1 VTHAVEQVGMPR
13 IPVSLRWDGGPGSS
27 YAPDGDG
34 VVINAGPST
43 DLFIDPERTG
53 EALTAPRLVACAKG
67 DFLLIARVRA
77 GCDQPADAGGLLVWL
92 NDRAWAKLGL
102 ELSAQGEP
110 EVVSVVTRGTSDRC
124 SGFVVD
130 GEHVWLRVAR
140 VGVAYAFHAST
151 DGTYWRL
158 VRYFALY
165 GSDEPS
171 YGFTAQSP
179 AGAGCTAG
187 FDGITFQPRRLGD
200 LRDGS

>member
-1 VTHAVEQVGMPR
+1 MTRAAEQVGIPR
-13 IPVSLRWDGGPGSS
+13 IPVSLRWDGGPQSS

-34 VVINAGPST
+34 LVINAGPGT
-43 DLFIDPERTG
+43 DLFIDPQRSG
-53 EALTAPRLVACAKG
+53 EALTAPRLLASARG

-77 GCDQPADAGGLLVWL
+77 GCEQLADAAGLLVWL
-92 NDRAWAKLGL
+92 NDRAWAKFGL
-102 ELSAQGEP
+102 ELSSQREP

-130 GEHVWLRVAR
+130 GDHIWLRVAR
-140 VGVAYAFHAST
+140 VGAAYAFHASF
-151 DGTYWRL
+151 DGSYWRL
-158 VRYFALY
+158 VRHFALY

-179 AGAGCTAG
+179 SGSGCSAG
-187 FDGITFQPRRLGD
+187 FDGITFQPRSLGD